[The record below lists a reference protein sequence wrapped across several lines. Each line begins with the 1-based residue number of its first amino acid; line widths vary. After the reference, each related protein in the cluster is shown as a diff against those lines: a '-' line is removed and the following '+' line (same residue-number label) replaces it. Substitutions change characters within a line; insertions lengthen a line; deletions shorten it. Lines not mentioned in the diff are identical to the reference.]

1 MVKERRIEELNILI
15 KSYHKRKERAI
26 KNQNYLL
33 AAQSLEKERD
43 YLAELEH
50 YKKWNLIK
58 NKY

>member
-1 MVKERRIEELNILI
+1 MSKERRIEELNILI

-50 YKKWNLIK
+50 YKK
-58 NKY
+58 